1 MDKQLQDAID
11 KLGRANEALEKQN
24 DKIETLEKEGRAT
37 AEALTEQRKLNEDLD
52 KRMKEKDEAD
62 KKLQELRASEKE
74 ENAKIADSLRSEIE
88 ELAKKSINVN
98 PGSGERT
105 ADQIEHARAY
115 NSFLRRGNEAGLAEL
130 QQRAL
135 QTTADPDGGFAVPEE
150 VDSMILEIERGINVM
165 RDVSAQITVSTPDY
179 KKLVNLGG
187 AGSGWV
193 GEAAARPETN
203 TPTLGQ
209 LAAYMGE
216 IYANPAAT
224 QTSLDDMSFNAEQWL
239 ASEVAI
245 VFAEKENEAFTSGD
259 GTNKPMGLFAA
270 PRAAAGDATRPFGTL
285 QETALA
291 AANAVTGDE
300 LIDLI
305 HQARRGYRSRGRFM
319 MGNLTIS
326 AIRKLKDADGNYLW
340 RPGLQEG
347 VPSTLLGYGVDENEE
362 MDDIVTG
369 AAGAAVVAFGDF
381 ARAYLVVDRIGTR
394 VLRDPYTNKPYV
406 HFYTTKRVG
415 GMPTDT
421 NAVKVLSQA

>member
-74 ENAKIADSLRSEIE
+74 ENTKIADSLRSEIE
-88 ELAKKSINVN
+88 ELAKKSINPN
-98 PGSGERT
+98 PGNGERT
-105 ADQIEHARAY
+105 ADQVEHARAY
-115 NSFLRRGNEAGLAEL
+115 NAFLRRGNDSGLADLEK
-130 QQRAL
+130 RAL
-135 QTTADPDGGFAVPEE
+135 NTLVDPEGGYAVPEE

-165 RDVSAQITVSTPDY
+165 RDVCATTTVSTPDY
-179 KKLVNLGG
+179 KKLANLGG
-187 AGSGWV
+187 AASGWV
-193 GEAAARPETN
+193 GEVSPRPETA
-203 TPTLGQ
+203 TPTLQ
-209 LAAYMGE
+209 QIQARMGE

-224 QTSLDDMSFNAEQWL
+224 QTALDDMAFNAEQWL

-259 GTNKPMGLFAA
+259 GTNRPLGLFAA
-270 PRAAAGDATRPFGTL
+270 PRSVQADAARPFGTVEETPL
-285 QETALA
+285 Q
-291 AANAVTGDE
+291 AANDVTGDE

-305 HQARRGYRSRGRFM
+305 HRARRGYRSRGRFM

-326 AIRKLKDADGNYLW
+326 TIRKLKDSDGNYLW

-362 MDDIVTG
+362 MDDIVNG
-369 AAGAAVVAFGDF
+369 AAGSAVVAFGDF
-381 ARAYLVVDRIGTR
+381 ARAYLIVDRIGTR
-394 VLRDPYTNKPYV
+394 VLRDPYTNKPFV